1 MTNVITSERGIRT
14 FWRFSLMGALVM
26 TVVLAFGSSS
36 DRIIALICVTVVPLA
51 WLVAQRWAQIGVMLH
66 LTAVLLW
73 TGWHV
78 RQPDAF
84 HIRSGLS
91 PFEAFIPIAMLI
103 ACGSAIFWG
112 WRGGLVAVTLG
123 IALAPTINPA
133 QQAIAG
139 GMLFLIVMTGVIVH
153 HLIGQLERTRA
164 ELTDMS
170 RRDPL
175 TRLGNR
181 HAFNE
186 DVNTAHD
193 GRTLVL
199 WDLDGLKQI
208 NDRDGHAAG
217 DQYIL
222 DFVAA
227 LRASAQPN
235 DNLYRIGGDEF
246 VSLHSTDALE
256 VIRAVHQRFPTV
268 SAGTAVLGQGR
279 LEHVMHSA
287 DTELYAQKRL
297 RARPHLNQPSNQPA

>member
-1 MTNVITSERGIRT
+1 MTLFIASENGQRT
-14 FWRFSLMGALVM
+14 FWRYSLIGALVM
-26 TVVLAFGSSS
+26 TVVLALGSAS
-36 DRIIALICVTVVPLA
+36 DRIVALICVTVLPLA
-51 WLVAQRWAQIGVMLH
+51 WLVARRWPQIGLMLH

-112 WRGGLVAVTLG
+112 WRGGLAAVTLG
-123 IALAPTINPA
+123 IVLTPTTNPA
-133 QQAIAG
+133 QQAITG
-139 GMLFLIVMTGVIVH
+139 GMLFLIVMVGVIVH
-153 HLIGQLERTRA
+153 HLIGQLEQTRA
-164 ELTDMS
+164 ELLDTS

-175 TRLGNR
+175 THLGNR
-181 HAFNE
+181 HAFYE
-186 DVNTAHD
+186 DIKTIRVNQ
-193 GRTLVL
+193 TLVL

-227 LRASAQPN
+227 LRASTYPSN
-235 DNLYRIGGDEF
+235 NLYRIGGDEF
-246 VSLHSTDALE
+246 VSLHDTNALE
-256 VIRAVHQRFPTV
+256 VICAVQQRFPTV
-268 SAGTAVLGQGR
+268 STGTAVLGQGR
-279 LEHVMHSA
+279 LEHVMHRA
-287 DTELYAQKRL
+287 DTALYVQKRL
-297 RARPHLNQPSNQPA
+297 RARLHLSQPT